1 MNTNRALGIFIA
13 VTILAWVLIFGLSP
27 QPKYQKSSN
36 INIPKLPEPIVNQE
50 SLKKIEFKEITNNL
64 FKIDIKDNLPSAKE
78 RVNKIDFNLYVY
90 KLLFWKLQAF

>member
-50 SLKKIEFKEITNNL
+50 SLKKNRI
-64 FKIDIKDNLPSAKE
+64 
-78 RVNKIDFNLYVY
+78 
-90 KLLFWKLQAF
+90 